1 MYIIINITYH
11 IILCRSFFATTSIF
25 VENRH
30 LLYNGKNN
38 VQAWGLVVLLISKAA
53 GQASS
58 HVDLEMDQNAAGLLQ
73 SQRVL
78 AEATEMIRI
87 SHLVHQGL
95 VNLQPL
101 AEAGQ
106 DLALHDDM
114 TFGNK
119 IALLSGDYLLGNSCA
134 ELATLR

>member
-1 MYIIINITYH
+1 MLVPGHPI
-11 IILCRSFFATTSIF
+11 
-25 VENRH
+25 RH

-53 GQASS
+53 GQAAT
-58 HVDLEMDQNAAGLLQ
+58 HVDLEKDPNATGLLQ

>member
-1 MYIIINITYH
+1 M
-11 IILCRSFFATTSIF
+11 
-25 VENRH
+25 
-30 LLYNGKNN
+30 
-38 VQAWGLVVLLISKAA
+38 LLISKAA

-58 HVDLEMDQNAAGLLQ
+58 HVDLEQDKNAVGLLQ

-101 AEAGQ
+101 AQSGQ
-106 DLALHDDM
+106 DLAMHDDM

-134 ELATLR
+134 ELASLR